1 MTEIA
6 YIREREIDIL
16 SLAKD
21 LKDSSI
27 EELAQTISTLR
38 QQGSQRLL
46 LLGQAG
52 CRVHTNHL
60 EDLAL
65 PMRVFRE
72 TGGIVAVAEFDSTA
86 QRQLRSASWYRYLN
100 VFRTREE
107 ALQFLNHSSTI
118 DETEKP

>member
-46 LLGQAG
+46 LLGQPG
-52 CRVHTNHL
+52 CRVRTNCL

-65 PMRVFRE
+65 PMRIFRG
-72 TGGIVAVAEFDSTA
+72 TGGIVAIAEFDSTA